1 MDEENYQT
9 IIREIEKYL
18 DKYRLKEGKLYRLK
32 PNNKELLIIRR
43 FEMKLILSLIYNH
56 LLSEYFRIES
66 TLIKLKEKYYWSKM
80 RNDIKSYIQTCDQ
93 YQRHGK
99 STDKNELY
107 SIKVKELFYQ

>member
-1 MDEENYQT
+1 
-9 IIREIEKYL
+9 
-18 DKYRLKEGKLYRLK
+18 
-32 PNNKELLIIRR
+32 
-43 FEMKLILSLIYNH
+43 MKLILSLIYNH